1 LAKQTKPNEPNRQN
15 EPNWQTRGLRL
26 AAAEADREHHRR
38 NNLPGRHAQQLL
50 VSSSKPN
57 QQRKNFQQPEL
68 ALPVT

>member
-1 LAKQTKPNEPNRQN
+1 MHNACAAGTEP
-15 EPNWQTRGLRL
+15 GLS
-26 AAAEADREHHRR
+26 HCHRR

-50 VSSSKPN
+50 ESSSKPN